1 MKALGDL
8 LGDRPTH
15 SMRSSIETDAPV
27 RRVES
32 EPPCMH
38 CGGARFVRVTA
49 DPEDPRFG
57 QAVPCRCVR
66 QEDTQERRD
75 RLTRYSRLGAL
86 RRLTFETLLR
96 SGRSSDPR
104 AQRAYA
110 EAVAIA
116 ERYARQPEGWLVL
129 SGAHGS
135 GKTHIAA
142 AIANAVIERG
152 DPALFVTVA
161 DLLDHLRSAYADD
174 AEIEYDALFEQ
185 VRNAP
190 LLILDDLD
198 AYAETA
204 WAREKFFQ
212 LVSHR
217 FNAALPTVFTAVR
230 QPADLDAR
238 LAVRLTDPALAQV
251 VDLGGEAQPA
261 YVQVG
266 AMTRERLA
274 AFTFDNFI
282 PDGVGLTGPD
292 RKSLEGAYRRAVTWS
307 RDPKGWFVL
316 LGKNG
321 SGKTHLAAAIANER
335 LAKGDRV
342 AFANVPD
349 LLDELRAAYAPDAR
363 RRYDD
368 IFRTLAEMP
377 VLILDD
383 LGAQKSSPWAEEKLY
398 QLLNHRHLARALTVI
413 TSNVHPKDMEP
424 RIASRIGDRDV
435 SEMSEITAPDFR
447 LMNHGG
453 KK

>member
-1 MKALGDL
+1 
-8 LGDRPTH
+8 
-15 SMRSSIETDAPV
+15 
-27 RRVES
+27 
-32 EPPCMH
+32 MH
-38 CGGARFVRVTA
+38 CDGARFVRVTA

-57 QAVPCRCVR
+57 QAAPCRCVR
-66 QEDTQERRD
+66 EEGAQERRE
-75 RLTRYSRLGAL
+75 RLTRYARLGAL
-86 RRLTFETLLR
+86 SRLTFATLLR
-96 SGRSSDPR
+96 AGRASDPR

-110 EAVAIA
+110 EAVEIA
-116 ERYARQPEGWLVL
+116 EQYARKPEGWLVL

-142 AIANAVIERG
+142 AIANARIEAG
-152 DPALFVTVA
+152 EPTLFMTVA

-174 AEIEYDALFEQ
+174 AEVEYDALFEQ

-230 QPADLDAR
+230 PPAELDAR

-251 VDLGGEAQPA
+251 VELGGEAQPA
-261 YVQVG
+261 YLQVG

-274 AFTFDNFI
+274 AFTFEGFI
-282 PDGVGLTGPD
+282 PDGVGLAPAE
-292 RKSLEGAYRRAVTWS
+292 RRNLEGAYRRAVTWA

-316 LGKNG
+316 FGKNG
-321 SGKTHLAAAIANER
+321 NGKTHLAAAIANER
-335 LAKGDRV
+335 LAKSDRV

-368 IFRTLAEMP
+368 IFRTLAEVP
-377 VLILDD
+377 VLVLDD

-398 QLLNHRHLARALTVI
+398 QLLNHRHLARAMTVI
-413 TSNVHPKDMEP
+413 TSNVLPKDMDQ
-424 RIASRIGDRDV
+424 RIASRIADRDI
-435 SEMSEITAPDFR
+435 SEMCEITAPDFR
-447 LMNHGG
+447 LMSHGG
-453 KK
+453 KR